1 MRKERSQWND
11 AKCESRKRRSA
22 TSVVGVSSTRVD
34 DALAISEQ
42 WLEEMDLV
50 RLTRAR
56 LETAGLLNTDVDVV
70 AIGKA
75 SREMYDAVEAALGSR
90 VRRRYVVADEV
101 SGAHVAANV
110 LIGEHPVPGEGSL
123 RAGEALISFLEESTT
138 AHCTLFLLSGGASSL
153 CVLPVAPVSL
163 EDLRGVWDSALATGV
178 DITTLNKIRASTSA
192 LAGGGV
198 LRHVGTPESCS
209 LILVDNVIS
218 GAEWVAS
225 GLTYDYEPAPE
236 EVALLFDHVALI
248 GTALGERL
256 LKGYER
262 RARLIAVPPTSH
274 HENVV
279 LAEPSMMFDHTL
291 VEARRRGY
299 RVVNMGSRV
308 HGDVASV
315 VAHWKNVL
323 RRESNERGPTAFV
336 GVGEV
341 TVKVEGNGTG
351 GRCQEFAWLM
361 AQVLGDMER
370 DSAFVARASDG
381 RDYVSGV
388 GGAWVDSSTMDR
400 LLVEGVIWAEV
411 ARANDTYPALKSLG
425 QLIDGGHT
433 GWNLCDVYVALW

>member
-1 MRKERSQWND
+1 MT
-11 AKCESRKRRSA
+11 SA
-22 TSVVGVSSTRVD
+22 RVD
-34 DALAISEQ
+34 DALAISEH
-42 WLEEMDLV
+42 WLKEMDLV

-56 LETAGLLNTDVDVV
+56 LETAGLLNTNVDVV

-75 SREMYDAVEAALGSR
+75 SREMSAAVDAVLGARVQRRFIVCDEASAT
-90 VRRRYVVADEV
+90 AD
-101 SGAHVAANV
+101 GAAHVLV
-110 LIGEHPVPGEGSL
+110 GEHPVPGEGSR
-123 RAGEALISFLEESTT
+123 RAGEALISFLEESTS
-138 AHCTLFLLSGGASSL
+138 ARSTLFLLSGGASSL
-153 CVLPVAPVSL
+153 CVLPAPPVTL
-163 EDLRGVWDSALATGV
+163 EDLRGVWDAALAKGA

-198 LRHVGTPESCS
+198 LRHVGTTESGS

-225 GLTYDYEPAPE
+225 GLTYDYEPGPNG
-236 EVALLFDHVALI
+236 VALLLEHIALSN
-248 GTALGERL
+248 TALGARL

-262 RARLIAVPPTSH
+262 RARLMAAPPTSH
-274 HENVV
+274 HENYV
-279 LAEPSMMFDHTL
+279 LAEPSMMLDHTID
-291 VEARRRGY
+291 EARRRHY

-341 TVKVEGNGTG
+341 TVKVEGTGTG

-361 AQVLGDMER
+361 AQVLADLER
-370 DSAFVARASDG
+370 DAAFVARASDG

-388 GGAWVDSSTMDR
+388 GGAWVESSTMKR
-400 LLVEGVIWAEV
+400 LSVEGISWSDVV
-411 ARANDTYPALKSLG
+411 RTHDTYPALKSLG

-433 GWNLCDVYVALW
+433 GWNLCDVYVALR